1 MKYYIKIADNGL
13 CSQAPDPELLGSG
26 LIYEVHLDNR
36 PLFHR
41 MSDVSFA
48 SGHLCCHNELY
59 CKASPHQK
67 TLDTEALL
75 GYIREE
81 AALVEASGL
90 APGLFDQQLLE
101 LRTKKTSLAAQLK
114 EQYPEKR
121 ALSISINESVG
132 INDVVIEASGNEP
145 E

>member
-1 MKYYIKIADNGL
+1 MVCNAIPLEKI
-13 CSQAPDPELLGSG
+13 
-26 LIYEVHLDNR
+26 LDKR
-36 PLFHR
+36 
-41 MSDVSFA
+41 
-48 SGHLCCHNELY
+48 
-59 CKASPHQK
+59 
-67 TLDTEALL
+67 TLL
-75 GYIREE
+75 GYIKEE
-81 AALVEASGL
+81 AVLVEASGL

-101 LRTKKTSLAAQLK
+101 LRIKKTSLAAQLK